1 MKLHKTHLFL
11 LLIAVLVLST
21 LGFTVKEYFE
31 NKDSPSEEAMD
42 DMKKQNADPNSNPAL
57 EKGSKYDP
65 FGNSD
70 DSSDL
75 SDSSDNDGN
84 YQSII
89 SDLEDIVVP
98 GRRTRK
104 HHHDNQGH
112 HKHGRHGRHGERR
125 RERKLERR
133 EGHLEKEV
141 ERQERKMAQDAGVD
155 MSKYILKSEVVPPV
169 CPKCPDS
176 RTCPRQKPCPP
187 CAPCARCP
195 EPAFEC
201 KKVPNYRAAS
211 VSNVLPLPR
220 LNTFSAF

>member
-11 LLIAVLVLST
+11 ILISVLVLST

-31 NKDSPSEEAMD
+31 NKDSPSDKAMD
-42 DMKKQNADPNSNPAL
+42 NSVENRAP
-57 EKGSKYDP
+57 EGTE
-65 FGNSD
+65 G
-70 DSSDL
+70 L
-75 SDSSDNDGN
+75 SPSGNDGSD
-84 YQSII
+84 YQSVI

-98 GRRTRK
+98 GRRERK
-104 HHHDNQGH
+104 HHHDNEGN
-112 HKHGRHGRHGERR
+112 HKHHERK
-125 RERKLERR
+125 RERKRERR
-133 EGHLEKEV
+133 MEKEV
-141 ERQERKMAQDAGVD
+141 ERRERKMAQDAGVD

-220 LNTFSAF
+220 LNSFAAFN

>member
-11 LLIAVLVLST
+11 ILIAVLVLST
-21 LGFTVKEYFE
+21 LGFTVREYFE
-31 NKDSPSEEAMD
+31 NKDGSSENAMNDSVENRAPEGTEGLSSTGD
-42 DMKKQNADPNSNPAL
+42 D
-57 EKGSKYDP
+57 GSD
-65 FGNSD
+65 
-70 DSSDL
+70 
-75 SDSSDNDGN
+75 
-84 YQSII
+84 YQSVI

-98 GRRTRK
+98 GRRERK
-104 HHHDNQGH
+104 HHHDSEGNHHHGH
-112 HKHGRHGRHGERR
+112 HGERK
-125 RERKLERR
+125 RERKIEKRERK
-133 EGHLEKEV
+133 LEKEV
-141 ERQERKMAQDAGVD
+141 ERQERKMAEDAGVD

-220 LNTFSAF
+220 LNSFAAFN

>member
-11 LLIAVLVLST
+11 ILIAVLVLST

-31 NKDSPSEEAMD
+31 NKDSPSDKAMD
-42 DMKKQNADPNSNPAL
+42 DSVKNKAPENTEAL
-57 EKGSKYDP
+57 SSSGDDGSD
-65 FGNSD
+65 
-70 DSSDL
+70 
-75 SDSSDNDGN
+75 
-84 YQSII
+84 YQSVI

-98 GRRTRK
+98 GRRERK
-104 HHHDNQGH
+104 HHHDADGNHHQGH
-112 HKHGRHGRHGERR
+112 HRKERR
-125 RERKLERR
+125 RERKMEKRERR
-133 EGHLEKEV
+133 LEKEV
-141 ERQERKMAQDAGVD
+141 ERQERRMAQDAGVD

-201 KKVPNYRAAS
+201 KKVPNYSAAT
-211 VSNVLPLPR
+211 VSNILPLPR
-220 LNTFSAF
+220 LNSFSAFN

>member
-11 LLIAVLVLST
+11 ILIAVLVLST
-21 LGFTVKEYFE
+21 LGFTVREYFE
-31 NKDSPSEEAMD
+31 NKDGSSENAMD
-42 DMKKQNADPNSNPAL
+42 DSVENRAPEGTEGLSSTGDD
-57 EKGSKYDP
+57 GSD
-65 FGNSD
+65 
-70 DSSDL
+70 
-75 SDSSDNDGN
+75 
-84 YQSII
+84 YQSVI

-98 GRRTRK
+98 GRRERK
-104 HHHDNQGH
+104 HHHDSEGNHHHGH
-112 HKHGRHGRHGERR
+112 HGERK
-125 RERKLERR
+125 RERKIEKRERK
-133 EGHLEKEV
+133 LEKEV
-141 ERQERKMAQDAGVD
+141 ERQERKMAEDAGVD

-220 LNTFSAF
+220 LNSFAAFN

>member
-11 LLIAVLVLST
+11 ILIAVLVLST
-21 LGFTVKEYFE
+21 LGFTVREYFE
-31 NKDSPSEEAMD
+31 NEDSSSEKAMD
-42 DMKKQNADPNSNPAL
+42 DSVENRAPEGTEGLSPSGDD
-57 EKGSKYDP
+57 GSD
-65 FGNSD
+65 
-70 DSSDL
+70 
-75 SDSSDNDGN
+75 
-84 YQSII
+84 YQSVI

-98 GRRTRK
+98 GRRERK
-104 HHHDNQGH
+104 HHHDSEGNHHHGH
-112 HKHGRHGRHGERR
+112 HGEKR
-125 RERKLERR
+125 RERKIEKRERK
-133 EGHLEKEV
+133 LEKEV
-141 ERQERKMAQDAGVD
+141 ERQERKMAEDAGVD

-220 LNTFSAF
+220 LNSFAAFN

>member
-11 LLIAVLVLST
+11 ILIAVLVLST
-21 LGFTVKEYFE
+21 LGFTVREYFE
-31 NKDSPSEEAMD
+31 NKDSSSEKAMD
-42 DMKKQNADPNSNPAL
+42 DSVENRAPEGTEGLSSSGDD
-57 EKGSKYDP
+57 GSD
-65 FGNSD
+65 
-70 DSSDL
+70 
-75 SDSSDNDGN
+75 
-84 YQSII
+84 YQSVI

-98 GRRTRK
+98 GRRERK
-104 HHHDNQGH
+104 HHHDSEGNH
-112 HKHGRHGRHGERR
+112 HHHGPHHENKRERR
-125 RERKLERR
+125 MEKRERK
-133 EGHLEKEV
+133 LEKEV
-141 ERQERKMAQDAGVD
+141 ERQERKMAEDAGVD

-201 KKVPNYRAAS
+201 KKVPNYRAAT

-220 LNTFSAF
+220 LNSFAAFN

>member
-31 NKDSPSEEAMD
+31 NK
-42 DMKKQNADPNSNPAL
+42 
-57 EKGSKYDP
+57 G
-65 FGNSD
+65 
-70 DSSDL
+70 DSSQAMGDSVENRAPEGTEGL
-75 SDSSDNDGN
+75 SSSGDHDSD
-84 YQSII
+84 YQSVI

-98 GRRTRK
+98 GRRERK
-104 HHHDNQGH
+104 HHHDSEGNH
-112 HKHGRHGRHGERR
+112 RHGPHHENKRERKMER
-125 RERKLERR
+125 RERK
-133 EGHLEKEV
+133 LEKEV
-141 ERQERKMAQDAGVD
+141 ERQERRMAQDAGVD

-201 KKVPNYRAAS
+201 KKVPNYRAAT
-211 VSNVLPLPR
+211 VNNVLPLPR
-220 LNTFSAF
+220 LNSFSAFN

>member
-11 LLIAVLVLST
+11 ILIAVLVLST

-31 NKDSPSEEAMD
+31 NKDSPSDKAMD
-42 DMKKQNADPNSNPAL
+42 DMKKQNADPNPDPAL
-57 EKGSKYDP
+57 EKGAKYDP
-65 FGNSD
+65 FGNAGD
-70 DSSDL
+70 
-75 SDSSDNDGN
+75 DNDGN
-84 YQSII
+84 YQSVI

-98 GRRTRK
+98 GRRERK
-104 HHHDNQGH
+104 HHHDNGGNH
-112 HKHGRHGRHGERR
+112 HHANKHQRKRERR
-125 RERKLERR
+125 MEKRERK
-133 EGHLEKEV
+133 LEKEV
-141 ERQERKMAQDAGVD
+141 ERQERRMAQDAGVD

-201 KKVPNYRAAS
+201 KKVPNYSAAT

-220 LNTFSAF
+220 LNSFSAFN

>member
-31 NKDSPSEEAMD
+31 NKDDSSEED
-42 DMKKQNADPNSNPAL
+42 KKSESAL
-57 EKGSKYDP
+57 DKVKEGNRVYQIPISQSKY
-65 FGNSD
+65 
-70 DSSDL
+70 
-75 SDSSDNDGN
+75 
-84 YQSII
+84 QSLI
-89 SDLEDIVVP
+89 SDLEDVVVP
-98 GRRTRK
+98 ERKQRK
-104 HHHDNQGH
+104 HHHDNEH
-112 HKHGRHGRHGERR
+112 HEEDEDDLDNHRHGNKRKHHHDDNGIHIGGHGH
-125 RERKLERR
+125 KKA
-133 EGHLEKEV
+133 EKEV
-141 ERQERKMAQDAGVD
+141 ERQERKMAEDAGVD

-169 CPKCPDS
+169 CPDS
-176 RTCPRQKPCPP
+176 RTCPRQKPCHP

-220 LNTFSAF
+220 LNSFAAFN

>member
-11 LLIAVLVLST
+11 ILIAVLVLST
-21 LGFTVKEYFE
+21 LGFTVKEYFD
-31 NKDSPSEEAMD
+31 NKDSPSEDAMN
-42 DMKKQNADPNSNPAL
+42 DMKKQKADPNADPAL
-57 EKGSKYDP
+57 EGGSKYDP
-65 FGNSD
+65 FSNSGEK
-70 DSSDL
+70 
-75 SDSSDNDGN
+75 DGN
-84 YQSII
+84 YHGVI

-98 GRRTRK
+98 GRRERK
-104 HHHDNQGH
+104 HHHDSEGNH
-112 HKHGRHGRHGERR
+112 HHHGEKR
-125 RERKLERR
+125 RERK
-133 EGHLEKEV
+133 LEKEV
-141 ERQERKMAQDAGVD
+141 ERQERKMAEDAGVD

-201 KKVPNYRAAS
+201 KKVPNYRAAT

-220 LNTFSAF
+220 LNSFSAFN